1 MLTHAQAM
9 LADAYVAIH
18 PDFSSLLAQMRSA
31 TEVNRDLNK
40 SSKNPLDLIDALRLN
55 LMYYELETEEKR
67 KKMLT

>member
-1 MLTHAQAM
+1 M
-9 LADAYVAIH
+9 AIH

-55 LMYYELETEEKR
+55 LMFYQLEIEEKR
-67 KKMLT
+67 KRTLD